1 MDNLRDLRKS
11 YEKSELLENGL
22 PTNPMSLFEKW
33 FAEAVA
39 SGSVDEVNAMSLST
53 IGTDG
58 FPKTRVVLLKEVASD
73 GFIFFTNYNSE
84 KGQSIAAND
93 KVCLSFFWPAMER
106 QIIIK
111 GKAAKASEQV
121 SDDYFN
127 SRPEGS
133 RLGAI
138 VSNQSSVISS
148 REYLDTKLQELVK
161 ECSDKPI
168 SRPKH
173 WGGFIV
179 SPQEFEFW
187 QGRANRLHD
196 RIKFTQNVGG
206 WSMTRLSP

>member
-111 GKAAKASEQV
+111 GKAAKTSEQV

-148 REYLDTKLQELVK
+148 REYLDTKLQQLVK
-161 ECSDKPI
+161 EYSDKPI

-179 SPQEFEFW
+179 FPQEFEFW
-187 QGRANRLHD
+187 QGRTNRLHD
-196 RIKFTQNVGG
+196 RMKYIQNIGG

>member
-22 PTNPMSLFEKW
+22 PENPMSLFEKW
-33 FAEAVA
+33 FAEAIA
-39 SGSVDEVNAMSLST
+39 SESVDEVNAMSLST

-58 FPKTRVVLLKEVASD
+58 FPKTRVVLLKEVTCD

-84 KGQSIAAND
+84 KGKSIAGNAN
-93 KVCLSFFWPAMER
+93 VCLSFFWPAMER

-111 GKAAKASEQV
+111 GKAAKT
-121 SDDYFN
+121 SDKISDEYFN

-138 VSNQSSVISS
+138 VSDQSSVISS
-148 REYLDTKLQELVK
+148 REYLDTKLQQLVGK
-161 ECSDKPI
+161 YREKTI

-179 SPQEFEFW
+179 LPHEFEFW
-187 QGRANRLHD
+187 QGRSNRLHD
-196 RIKFTQNVGG
+196 RIRFSENKRS
-206 WSMTRLSP
+206 WAMSRLSP